1 MWGISK
7 HKTKV
12 EKLKKMMNFQTNSLD
27 FGFVCSQLEKPTERA
42 ELFLLSSKSLAQ
54 IPIVCVVMETK
65 AKWQIQF
72 PPSRLSLLLFL
83 CFSKRCILWLFN
95 LTNCSVRSRMY
106 NDSVCNIWTL
116 WGLQL
121 VLKKQRTFP
130 QKGKETE
137 REKQDWNFCFH
148 NWNYAVGLGKI
159 FNFCLIFLLCHY
171 STICWQVQQQ

>member
-1 MWGISK
+1 MLCEEFPNTKQRSK
-7 HKTKV
+7 SW
-12 EKLKKMMNFQTNSLD
+12 KKMMNFQTNSLETLASL
-27 FGFVCSQLEKPTERA
+27 FSIGKTNRAA

-72 PPSRLSLLLFL
+72 PPSSLSLLLFL

-137 REKQDWNFCFH
+137 REKQD
-148 NWNYAVGLGKI
+148 
-159 FNFCLIFLLCHY
+159 
-171 STICWQVQQQ
+171 